1 MQNGLIVALIV
12 AAAVGLLLW
21 ARSRGGQVVY
31 PWEEGLLYEDGVFK
45 RALGPGRYSLWS
57 WGRRRHIQTVPR
69 HAQYS
74 TSGPTDVI
82 TSDRFPLRLS
92 ATVIY
97 LVSDSRAAVEEQLA
111 ERIVH
116 LTREALIAISAERTL
131 EALLA
136 ERANLGAALT
146 ERLEP
151 ALKIAK
157 VELAMISG
165 LTLPPEIRRLVI
177 EVERAKLEGLA
188 ALERARGE
196 HASLRALANAARL
209 MKDNPE
215 LANLR
220 ALQAMAEVKN
230 ATLVLG
236 HAPGSSVG
244 QGLPPAS

>member
-1 MQNGLIVALIV
+1 MSASV
-12 AAAVGLLLW
+12 
-21 ARSRGGQVVY
+21 S
-31 PWEEGLLYEDGVFK
+31 
-45 RALGPGRYSLWS
+45 
-57 WGRRRHIQTVPR
+57 
-69 HAQYS
+69 
-74 TSGPTDVI
+74 
-82 TSDRFPLRLS
+82 SD
-92 ATVIY
+92 A
-97 LVSDSRAAVEEQLA
+97 RAAVEEKFA

-116 LTREALIAISAERTL
+116 LTREALIAIAAERTL
-131 EALLA
+131 EVLLA
-136 ERANLGAALT
+136 ERASLGAALT

-151 ALKIAK
+151 MLKIAK

-209 MKDNPE
+209 MKDNPD

-220 ALQAMAEVKN
+220 ALQAMSEVKN

-236 HAPGSSVG
+236 QSSG
-244 QGLPPAS
+244 FGAAQG